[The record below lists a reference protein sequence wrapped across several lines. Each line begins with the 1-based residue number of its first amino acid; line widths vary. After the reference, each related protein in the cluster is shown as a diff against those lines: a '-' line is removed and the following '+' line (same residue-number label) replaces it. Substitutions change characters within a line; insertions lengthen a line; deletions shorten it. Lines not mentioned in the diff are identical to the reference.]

1 MEEIFS
7 VIIRILPIVLVLG
20 IVWMLFCA
28 WRNWMLSGPPYV
40 VEDEDEGAHVKHISM
55 LDRNDWWPE
64 DPASPEHHLYYP
76 SRDHYN

>member
-40 VEDEDEGAHVKHISM
+40 VEDESDKGEHDMPISM
-55 LDRNDWWPE
+55 LDRNGWPE
-64 DPASPEHHLYYP
+64 DPASPLHHLYYP
-76 SRDHYN
+76 RDHYN